1 MKSESGVHIAI
12 FASGNGTNAQNLI
25 EYFRDHPDIHISL
38 IISNKA
44 DAYVLKRAS
53 KEHVPFKV
61 MTGND
66 WLENGEA
73 AQVLQDYDIDFIV
86 LAGYLRLL
94 PSWLIQQYP
103 GKIVNI
109 HPALLPN
116 YGGKGMYGDKV
127 HKAVIASGDKQS
139 GITIHYV
146 NEEYDKGAIIFQ
158 AQCQMLPSETP
169 ESLAARI
176 HELEY
181 EHYPR
186 VVEKLIMSNVGS
198 VMGDL

>member
-1 MKSESGVHIAI
+1 MKKESGVHIAI
-12 FASGNGTNAQNLI
+12 FASGSGTNAQNLI
-25 EYFRDHPDIHISL
+25 EYFRDHPIIHINL

-44 DAYVLKRAS
+44 DAYVLQRAENE
-53 KEHVPFKV
+53 KVPYKIL
-61 MTGND
+61 TGND
-66 WLENGEA
+66 WDENGKA
-73 AQVLQDYDIDFIV
+73 SQVLQTYGIDFIV
-86 LAGYLRLL
+86 LAGYLRLI

-109 HPALLPN
+109 HPALLPG

-146 NEEYDKGAIIFQ
+146 NEEYDKGDIIFQ
-158 AQCQMLPSETP
+158 ARCPVLSSDTP
-169 ESLAARI
+169 DSLAARI

-181 EHYPR
+181 EHYPM
-186 VVEKLIMSNVGS
+186 VVEKIVMSNV
-198 VMGDL
+198 